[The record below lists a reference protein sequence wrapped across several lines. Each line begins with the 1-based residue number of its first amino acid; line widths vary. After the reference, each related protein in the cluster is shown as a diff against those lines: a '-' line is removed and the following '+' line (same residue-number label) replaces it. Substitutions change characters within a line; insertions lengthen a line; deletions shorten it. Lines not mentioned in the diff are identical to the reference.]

1 MVLFFFSSLLYWR
14 KTSHKNTKSQQLLW
28 ITAVTWQQKRTG
40 CEFTQLYLWY
50 KSPSWVNTALAVV
63 SVLTSEVTTSQWF
76 FLVFGFKDIL
86 CEVDFVT
93 CCNCGSGMS
102 YCRSE
107 GVDRGDSER
116 GRTVWVSI
124 PSNIKV
130 QVVQS
135 DGHQLTD
142 SNWKAEAKIVT
153 FKIKALH
160 LYFVH
165 LHIIQQQSCVG
176 RLEIVRGSD
185 VAHRPQSAMVFV
197 KSTLW
202 YRFYTLTFCN
212 CSIMGC
218 TGLNRVIYY

>member
-1 MVLFFFSSLLYWR
+1 MNYSSHL
-14 KTSHKNTKSQQLLW
+14 TAEKNR
-28 ITAVTWQQKRTG
+28 V
-40 CEFTQLYLWY
+40 
-50 KSPSWVNTALAVV
+50 WVYSAV
-63 SVLTSEVTTSQWF
+63 SVIQITIMGKYCISSGVCANIRGHDLSVI

-142 SNWKAEAKIVT
+142 SNWKAEAKNVT